1 MSEYNIYKD
10 ISERTGGEIYIG
22 VVGPVRTGK
31 STFIKRFM
39 DCLVI
44 PSIDNE
50 YSKERAKDELP
61 MSGSGKTICTTEP
74 KFIPDDAVEI
84 TVGANAKMKV
94 RMIDCVGYLVDGA
107 VGHEEEEAPRM
118 VTTPWQTEPMEFALA
133 AEIGTKKVIC
143 DHSTIGLV
151 ITTDGSVTDLEREA
165 YQTAEKKV
173 ISELKQLNKPFA
185 VVLNTK
191 YKNEPQTQKLRQ
203 FLESEYK
210 VPVVACDCQNVT
222 EEEIKGILEK
232 ILRQFPILQIAVNLP
247 GWLFAL
253 DDGHKLKTQLYE
265 AVLSS
270 ADGLKNVCDTD
281 EFLKK
286 MGECEL
292 VSGVITEETDMG
304 KGTCTVCAKL
314 PKEIFW
320 ETAREMSGFEIKDD
334 ASLLTLLSDMAKIKA
349 EYEKIS
355 QALSE
360 VKENGYGIVMPQV
373 EDLSLCEPEIVRQ
386 GGRYG
391 VRLRASAPSIHMIK
405 ADIETEVSPVV
416 GSEKQSED
424 LVKYLLSEFE
434 TDPKS
439 IWESNIF
446 GKSLHELVS
455 EGLKGKLMHMPD
467 DARAKLRETLSRI
480 INEGS
485 GGLICIIL

>member
-1 MSEYNIYKD
+1 MNEYNIYKD

-44 PSIDNE
+44 PSMDNE
-50 YSKERAKDELP
+50 YLKERTKDELP

-74 KFIPDDAVEI
+74 KFIPDEAVEI

-118 VTTPWQTEPMEFALA
+118 VTTPWQTEPMEFARA
-133 AEIGTKKVIC
+133 AETGTKKVIC

-191 YKNEPQTQKLRQ
+191 YKNEPQTEKLRKY
-203 FLESEYK
+203 LESEYK
-210 VPVVACDCQNVT
+210 VPVIACDCQSVT
-222 EEEIKGILEK
+222 EDEIKGILEK
-232 ILRQFPILQIAVNLP
+232 ILRQFPLLQIAVTLP
-247 GWLFAL
+247 SWLFAL
-253 DDGHKLKTQLYE
+253 DDGHKLKNQVYE
-265 AVLSS
+265 AVLCS
-270 ADGLKNVCDTD
+270 ADGLGNVSDTD
-281 EFLKK
+281 EFVRKI
-286 MGECEL
+286 GECEL
-292 VSGVITEETDMG
+292 VSGVKTEQTDLG
-304 KGTCTVCAKL
+304 KGICTVEIKL
-314 PKEIFW
+314 PKELFW
-320 ETAREMSGFEIKDD
+320 ETAKEMSGFEIRDD
-334 ASLLTLLSDMAKIKA
+334 ASLLTLLSDMAKVKA

-355 QALSE
+355 QALKE
-360 VKENGYGIVMPQV
+360 VRENGYGIVMPQV

-391 VRLRASAPSIHMIK
+391 VRLRASAPSIHMICN
-405 ADIETEVSPVV
+405 
-416 GSEKQSED
+416 KQR
-424 LVKYLLSEFE
+424 F
-434 TDPKS
+434 
-439 IWESNIF
+439 
-446 GKSLHELVS
+446 
-455 EGLKGKLMHMPD
+455 LKGHIVTGRRLC
-467 DARAKLRETLSRI
+467 LSKTAMFK
-480 INEGS
+480 NF
-485 GGLICIIL
+485 CF